1 MGLAKTGFT
10 KDTPL
15 HYLIDAGVVYLNLKF
30 SGGEFTGTLAG
41 ATSGG
46 VTVSV
51 ENTYRDIETD
61 GTSHTR
67 VKGQKVLESAVATAT
82 TNMKEI
88 TAETIKRSLNGK
100 LKTGSTPTI
109 APEGYKV
116 VTSKRF
122 VDDDDYIDNIA
133 IVGRMSGSKQP
144 IIAILDNV
152 IVTNGI
158 EMAMEDNN
166 EAVIEQI
173 YEAHATHD
181 QLEKEEFPWRFLF
194 PPINGAE
201 SGTDNGDDE
210 EEDGDEE

>member
-1 MGLAKTGFT
+1 MALAKTGFT

-15 HYLIDAGVVYLNLKF
+15 HYLIDAAVVYLNLKLEDGQF
-30 SGGEFTGTLAG
+30 MGTLAG

-46 VTVSV
+46 VTVAV

-88 TAETIKRSLNGK
+88 TAETIKRSLNGE
-100 LKTGSTPTI
+100 LKTESTPTI
-109 APEGYKV
+109 APEGYKI

-122 VDDDDYIDNIA
+122 VEEEDYIENIA
-133 IVGRMSGSKQP
+133 IVGRMSGSPQP

-152 IVTNGI
+152 IVNNGI
-158 EMAMEDNN
+158 QMATEDNN

-173 YEAHATHD
+173 YEAHATHE
-181 QLEKEEFPWRFLF
+181 QLENEEFPWRFLF
-194 PPINGAE
+194 PPITGA
-201 SGTDNGDDE
+201 T
-210 EEDGDEE
+210 EEDGGVEA